1 MKRTR
6 GEKERWEDFEA
17 RVGIKRSGGG
27 KKETHKAAPNDI
39 LVQRMSSTASGRLKK
54 FEPLDTRDFVPF
66 GEYDD
71 LTIENIKEA
80 CEKYYQAPEGSCDI
94 LASDRGPSCT
104 KLEQIKGKKVY
115 FIRFLQPKSGIVPKA
130 GQSLFEERFAPP
142 KQVRS
147 APSPV
152 KKSGNLLAL
161 QSTVFPKS
169 VSVTDLLK
177 AGKLVKPPATNM
189 TALDLE
195 SFDVTEMKWV
205 RGGSLTLE
213 IEETRF
219 SHGAFRDAFR
229 ATAVDK
235 NVAQTKWVVKQY
247 QEKASTAIKDDL
259 GMSLEDHTR
268 KEVQMNAVARHL
280 TKKFA
285 KNVPPEFGR
294 TFEYIKV
301 FFAVFKEQ
309 PVTVE
314 EYVEGEFQKYVNNN
328 GMCITS
334 PAEGFDE
341 IYAKAQCLVHFS
353 YHISERKLMLLDIQG
368 SSFKLYDPEIATTDL
383 LANDESPGSKEVNFC
398 AGNLSCVAIDS
409 FKSKHICNIYCEM
422 MSLEQ
427 FD

>member
-27 KKETHKAAPNDI
+27 KKETRKAAPNDI

-104 KLEQIKGKKVY
+104 KLEQIKGRKVY

-130 GQSLFEERFAPP
+130 GQPLFEESFAPP

-177 AGKLVKPPATNM
+177 AGKLVKPPATSM

-205 RGGSLTLE
+205 RSGSLTLE

-229 ATAVDK
+229 ATTVDK

-268 KEVQMNAVARHL
+268 KQVHMNAVARHL

-294 TFEYIKV
+294 TF
-301 FFAVFKEQ
+301 Q
-309 PVTVE
+309 
-314 EYVEGEFQKYVNNN
+314 
-328 GMCITS
+328 
-334 PAEGFDE
+334 
-341 IYAKAQCLVHFS
+341 
-353 YHISERKLMLLDIQG
+353 
-368 SSFKLYDPEIATTDL
+368 
-383 LANDESPGSKEVNFC
+383 
-398 AGNLSCVAIDS
+398 
-409 FKSKHICNIYCEM
+409 
-422 MSLEQ
+422 
-427 FD
+427 

>member
-115 FIRFLQPKSGIVPKA
+115 FICFLQPKSGIVPKA
-130 GQSLFEERFAPP
+130 GQSLFEERFG
-142 KQVRS
+142 RY

-152 KKSGNLLAL
+152 KKSENLLAL

-195 SFDVTEMKWV
+195 NFDVTEMKWV
-205 RGGSLTLE
+205 RSGSLKLE
-213 IEETRF
+213 IEETGF

-229 ATAVDK
+229 ATSVDK
-235 NVAQTKWVVKQY
+235 NVAQTKWVVKQ
-247 QEKASTAIKDDL
+247 
-259 GMSLEDHTR
+259 
-268 KEVQMNAVARHL
+268 
-280 TKKFA
+280 
-285 KNVPPEFGR
+285 
-294 TFEYIKV
+294 
-301 FFAVFKEQ
+301 
-309 PVTVE
+309 
-314 EYVEGEFQKYVNNN
+314 
-328 GMCITS
+328 
-334 PAEGFDE
+334 
-341 IYAKAQCLVHFS
+341 
-353 YHISERKLMLLDIQG
+353 
-368 SSFKLYDPEIATTDL
+368 
-383 LANDESPGSKEVNFC
+383 
-398 AGNLSCVAIDS
+398 
-409 FKSKHICNIYCEM
+409 
-422 MSLEQ
+422 
-427 FD
+427 

>member
-27 KKETHKAAPNDI
+27 KKETHKVAPNGI

-54 FEPLDTRDFVPF
+54 CEPLDTREFVPF

-94 LASDRGPSCT
+94 LALDRGPSCT

-130 GQSLFEERFAPP
+130 GQSLSEERFAPP

-147 APSPV
+147 AQSPV

-189 TALDLE
+189 NALDLE
-195 SFDVTEMKWV
+195 SFDVTEMNWV
-205 RGGSLTLE
+205 RSGSLTFE

-219 SHGAFRDAFR
+219 SHGAFRVAFR

-235 NVAQTKWVVKQY
+235 KT
-247 QEKASTAIKDDL
+247 L
-259 GMSLEDHTR
+259 R
-268 KEVQMNAVARHL
+268 K
-280 TKKFA
+280 
-285 KNVPPEFGR
+285 P
-294 TFEYIKV
+294 
-301 FFAVFKEQ
+301 
-309 PVTVE
+309 
-314 EYVEGEFQKYVNNN
+314 N
-328 GMCITS
+328 GW
-334 PAEGFDE
+334 
-341 IYAKAQCLVHFS
+341 
-353 YHISERKLMLLDIQG
+353 
-368 SSFKLYDPEIATTDL
+368 
-383 LANDESPGSKEVNFC
+383 
-398 AGNLSCVAIDS
+398 
-409 FKSKHICNIYCEM
+409 
-422 MSLEQ
+422 
-427 FD
+427 

>member
-27 KKETHKAAPNDI
+27 KKETHKVAPNDI

-80 CEKYYQAPEGSCDI
+80 CEKYYQAPEGSRDI
-94 LASDRGPSCT
+94 LASDRGPSCIN
-104 KLEQIKGKKVY
+104 LEQIKRKKVY
-115 FIRFLQPKSGIVPKA
+115 FIRFLQLKSGIVPKA
-130 GQSLFEERFAPP
+130 GQPLFEESFATP

-205 RGGSLTLE
+205 RSGSLTLE
-213 IEETRF
+213 MEETRF

-229 ATAVDK
+229 ATTVDK
-235 NVAQTKWVVKQY
+235 NVAQTKWVVQQY
-247 QEKASTAIKDDL
+247 QEKASTAIKD
-259 GMSLEDHTR
+259 GMSLEDHT
-268 KEVQMNAVARHL
+268 
-280 TKKFA
+280 
-285 KNVPPEFGR
+285 
-294 TFEYIKV
+294 
-301 FFAVFKEQ
+301 
-309 PVTVE
+309 
-314 EYVEGEFQKYVNNN
+314 
-328 GMCITS
+328 
-334 PAEGFDE
+334 
-341 IYAKAQCLVHFS
+341 
-353 YHISERKLMLLDIQG
+353 
-368 SSFKLYDPEIATTDL
+368 
-383 LANDESPGSKEVNFC
+383 
-398 AGNLSCVAIDS
+398 
-409 FKSKHICNIYCEM
+409 IC
-422 MSLEQ
+422 
-427 FD
+427 